1 MTDADGRRLDAS
13 LRRIEALIAALDDL
27 PDPSAREPARELLD
41 QVLNLH
47 ALALARMGAMIAA
60 AEGGPALLGH
70 LAADDQISAVLLL
83 HGLHPETAETRIHG
97 AVERLRPTLDARGV
111 RVDLVKADAATVRLR
126 VQADGCLGALSAGT
140 LRQEIE
146 DAVVGAAPEIEE
158 IVIEGLDSEELGDAG
173 AANLPALAG

>member
-27 PDPSAREPARELLD
+27 PDPNAREPARELLD

-47 ALALARMGAMIAA
+47 ALALGRMGAMIAA
-60 AEGGPALLGH
+60 AEGGPALLGR
-70 LAADDQISAVLLL
+70 LAEDDQIRAVLLL
-83 HGLHPETAETRIHG
+83 HGLHPETVEARIRG
-97 AVERLRPTLDARGV
+97 AVERLRPALDARGV
-111 RVDLVKADAATVRLR
+111 RVDLVKAGAAMVRLR
-126 VQADGCLGALSAGT
+126 VHADGRVGTLSADA

-158 IVIEGLDSEELGDAG
+158 IVIEGLGSEELGNAG
-173 AANLPALAG
+173 TANLPALAG